1 MTSSLPDQADG
12 TAVCYRHHNR
22 PTAVRCSN
30 CDRPICADCMRSTPV
45 GFRCPECAPTS
56 SFVLADDLLVTKA
69 IVALNVLV
77 FLVGIGLQ
85 VGNGAAP
92 GIMGV
97 GGGNELINRGA
108 LVTNLVEQ
116 GEWWRIFT
124 SGFLHA
130 GLLHIGLNMFFVW
143 SFGGLLEPALG
154 RVRFALLYTIGI
166 IGGAIGAMLLS
177 APNVAT
183 VGASGAGFSLLGA
196 ALVMARL
203 RGHSELA
210 SNLLMIAAINFAFTF
225 YAAGI
230 SVGGHLGGFVVGLV
244 TGLVAYGPFA
254 RKPQAITIVYT
265 VMAVVLFGVAIYVAD
280 IRAATVI
287 SAQPFIQ

>member
-1 MTSSLPDQADG
+1 MTTPFQGQAED
-12 TAVCYRHHNR
+12 TAVCYRHKSR

-56 SFVLADDLLVTKA
+56 SFALADDLIVTKTIIFVNVVVF
-69 IVALNVLV
+69 IVGL
-77 FLVGIGLQ
+77 GLQ
-85 VGNGAAP
+85 
-92 GIMGV
+92 MSD
-97 GGGNELINRGA
+97 GGTLQAFGSDVTREPMKSGA
-108 LVTNLVEQ
+108 LVTFLVQQ

-124 SGFLHA
+124 SGFLHS
-130 GLLHIGLNMFFVW
+130 GFLHIALNMFFVW

-154 RVRFALLYTIGI
+154 RVRYLLLYVVGI
-166 IGGAIGAMLLS
+166 IGGAVGAMLLS

-203 RGHSELA
+203 RGHSDLE
-210 SNLLMIAAINFAFTF
+210 SNLLMIAVINFGFTF
-225 YAAGI
+225 MASGI

-244 TGLVAYGPFA
+244 SGAVAYGPLA
-254 RKPQAITIVYT
+254 RNKPAITAT
-265 VMAVVLFGVAIYVAD
+265 LAAFGAVLFVAAILVAD
-280 IRAATVI
+280 ARVQSAA
-287 SAQPFIQ
+287 SLLGN